1 MQKKEILNM
10 ISTEKDPEI
19 DPLAGL
25 VLQDESLLAE
35 LIKGLRSKKETYR
48 YNCLKILDKIGTD
61 ESRRLYEYWDVFV
74 DQLRSSNAYH
84 RMTGI
89 ILLADLAYVD
99 KERRF
104 EIIFDDYFG
113 LLDDEKVIVACYV
126 GRYAWKIA
134 EGEPQLCEKV
144 VEALLGIVHTHHVED
159 RKALV
164 SADIIPSLGRIYETS
179 SNKKK
184 IMGFVE
190 GQLEASSPKARK
202 AAKAFLRQHSE

>member
-1 MQKKEILNM
+1 MQKQEILDM

-19 DPLAGL
+19 DPLAVL
-25 VLQDESLLAE
+25 VLQDESLLTE

-48 YNCLKILDKIGTD
+48 FNCLKILDKIGKD
-61 ESRRLYEYWDVFV
+61 DPNQLYKYWDGLVE
-74 DQLRSSNAYH
+74 QLRSSNAYH

-99 KERRF
+99 KEGRF
-104 EIIFDDYFG
+104 ENIFDDYFG

-134 EGEPQLCEKV
+134 EGEPQLREKV
-144 VEALLGIVHTHHVED
+144 VEALLGIIHTHHVED

-164 SADIIPSLGRIYETS
+164 SADIIPSLGKIYETS

-184 IMGFVE
+184 IMSFVE
-190 GQLEASSPKARK
+190 GHLDASSPKARK
-202 AAKAFLRQHSE
+202 AAKAFLKQFGE